1 MATIL
6 EFRAGRVRESHS
18 ARLPESSAEIV
29 IFPGIRYERWEE
41 GEAPAPAPAIPKAR
55 RQRHR
60 DTLELED

>member
-6 EFRAGRVRESHS
+6 EFRAGCVRGSHS
-18 ARLPESSAEIV
+18 ARLQGSSAEIV
-29 IFPGIRYERWEE
+29 IFPGIRYERWKE
-41 GEAPAPAPAIPKAR
+41 GETPAPAQPKIK